1 MAYQVLSQVLAMRAG
16 SLPEPD
22 AVVKSLRLPANSLN
36 RAPSKHLGICLSLM
50 VFLAGTGLCMKASA
64 EESMLSYSMAPVRP
78 VEISLWYAEPVT
90 VRGFDRKG
98 WLGDASPSTGRL
110 RFQVPEHNWLSDR
123 SLTLVQTR
131 LPTRF
136 AYDAWAKI
144 VTSYGQ
150 FFPDNILSRSRLT
163 GYDMLDPD
171 WFYVKVTFKF

>member
-1 MAYQVLSQVLAMRAG
+1 
-16 SLPEPD
+16 
-22 AVVKSLRLPANSLN
+22 
-36 RAPSKHLGICLSLM
+36 LGICLGLL
-50 VFLAGTGLCMKASA
+50 VFLAGTTHCAKASA
-64 EESMLSYSMAPVRP
+64 DESMLPYSMAPVRP
-78 VEISLWYAEPVT
+78 VEISLWYAEPLT
-90 VRGFDRKG
+90 PRRFDPNS
-98 WLGDASPSTGRL
+98 WLGQVSPSAGRL
-110 RFQVPEHNWLSDR
+110 QFEAQQHSWLSDR

-136 AYDAWAKI
+136 AYDAWAKV